1 MRAQISEAGPTGA
14 LTESTSGKPGR
25 FLLKLIDV
33 GVGSSGVYS
42 EDTLRLAE
50 ADQVFRAGLHCYIDH
65 AAALRRGPGG
75 ERSVR
80 DLAAV
85 LAEDAHYDPASKA
98 LVAEA
103 DIFGAEAGLQN
114 LTLTTFA
121 KLARGLG
128 VQPVE
133 LLPPLEK
140 PADAVEAPPKTPA
153 EAPVEPVGELRRM
166 EDLDTVL
173 EEIHRLSQLA
183 LAMRT
188 RSIIPR

>member
-1 MRAQISEAGPTGA
+1 MAPRRRTPRTGGASPVSGKRSPPGA
-14 LTESTSGKPGR
+14 LMDSGT
-25 FLLKLIDV
+25 D
-33 GVGSSGVYS
+33 SGEEHQEPS
-42 EDTLRLAE
+42 NSRKRRSPKRDLDPLLAE
-50 ADQVFRAGLHCYIDH
+50 I
-65 AAALRRGPGG
+65 
-75 ERSVR
+75 
-80 DLAAV
+80 AV
-85 LAEDAHYDPASKA
+85 IVKRIRVAKRMTTKEVATKAE
-98 LVAEA
+98 VEVQT
-103 DIFGAEAGLQN
+103 IFGAEAGLQN

-128 VQPVE
+128 EQPVE

-140 PADAVEAPPKTPA
+140 PADAVEAPPKAPA
-153 EAPVEPVGELRRM
+153 EAPVQAPAEPVGELRRM

>member
-1 MRAQISEAGPTGA
+1 MD
-14 LTESTSGKPGR
+14 SGTA
-25 FLLKLIDV
+25 
-33 GVGSSGVYS
+33 SGEEHQEPS
-42 EDTLRLAE
+42 NSRKRRSPRRDLDPLLAE
-50 ADQVFRAGLHCYIDH
+50 IAVIVKRIRVAKRMTTKEV
-65 AAALRRGPGG
+65 AAK
-75 ERSVR
+75 
-80 DLAAV
+80 
-85 LAEDAHYDPASKA
+85 AE
-98 LVAEA
+98 VEVQT
-103 DIFGAEAGLQN
+103 IFGAEAGLQN

>member
-1 MRAQISEAGPTGA
+1 MAPRRRTPRTGGASPVSGKRSPPGA
-14 LTESTSGKPGR
+14 LMDSGTA
-25 FLLKLIDV
+25 
-33 GVGSSGVYS
+33 SGEEHQEPS
-42 EDTLRLAE
+42 NSRKRRSPRRDLDPLLAE
-50 ADQVFRAGLHCYIDH
+50 IAVIVKRIRVAKRMTTKEV
-65 AAALRRGPGG
+65 AAK
-75 ERSVR
+75 
-80 DLAAV
+80 
-85 LAEDAHYDPASKA
+85 AE
-98 LVAEA
+98 VEVQT
-103 DIFGAEAGLQN
+103 IFGAEAGLQN